1 VDGRRIGLV
10 RFTVCDQTG
19 GTVVQCEDAV
29 VPEAALS
36 PIEDL
41 R

>member
-1 VDGRRIGLV
+1 VDGRRIGLA

-19 GTVVQCEDAV
+19 GTVVRCADAV
-29 VPEAALS
+29 VPKAALS
-36 PIEDL
+36 PIDDL